1 MQETID
7 INKPLL
13 KSESGLLVDPSVI
26 ENNQKQLIK
35 TSADQAIEKYNTTFK
50 TRSEAPIPNVRV
62 PYNNILTRAVPVK
75 TKEYTESGL
84 LLDSASMDVRMARKL
99 EVMSEAVSDEQE
111 VLLKGPYVKDGI
123 ELEEGDI
130 VKLNFSRYKSVQEGQ
145 HSEVIVGYEIPLYTI
160 DGNQYLLLDAR
171 DIQYVIP
178 KNK

>member
-1 MQETID
+1 MQDIID

-35 TSADQAIEKYNTTFK
+35 TSADQAIEKYNNTFK
-50 TRSEAPIPNVRV
+50 SRSEAPIPNVRV

-84 LLDSASMDVRMARKL
+84 LLDSASMDVRMAQKL
-99 EVMSEAVSDEQE
+99 DAMSDNVADEQE
-111 VLLKGPYVKDGI
+111 VLLKGPYVKDGL
-123 ELEEGDI
+123 ELEEGDT
-130 VKLNFSRYKSVQEGQ
+130 VKLDFTRYKRVKEGM
-145 HSEVIVGYEIPLYTI
+145 HSEVMVYYEIPIHTI